1 MKLQLRKAFVCLL
14 VLGSALLLMGASTDG
29 EPQAAPVPE
38 PFPSKVV
45 WTPDGKHIIFSR
57 GFQGIF
63 RVDVAGSELR
73 LIPENAPLGTAASPG
88 YALPALSPDGI
99 RLAFVARPSGLAQS
113 ATIMVSALDGTGAR
127 RLTQDE
133 KFNTHP
139 AWSPNGEEIAYISD
153 GKLTVMRADGTSV
166 RVLALSVKVLNA
178 APAWSPNGSR
188 IAFVGVQDDTE
199 YLNAVYAVRPDG
211 TELTNLGP
219 TVSVPTWS
227 PDGSRIA
234 FLMPEDHDEAS
245 LFTLDNKGN
254 DPQKVWSLGQVNVRR
269 AWSLVQTH
277 RWYGNLSWSPDGSAI
292 LYVSDDGEVEVV
304 SLDYA
309 NEMLRFDFGE
319 TSGTTPQK
327 GLPGGTL
334 AHAPG
339 RWTAWSPDGNRIAV
353 LSSLYQDNLSDPAH
367 VDELYTMAQDA
378 ALARVLVQRDG
389 TSLVAKHLG
398 WYDTARNIAACADG
412 FVVSNPEKNP
422 GLMQDCEIL
431 MAIRDELAGDFLL
444 NWSPAVPIVEW
455 LGVIVS
461 DVHPLRSGRDK
472 MRVRML
478 YLRGRGILDDFYA
491 RRQVS
496 FFSSAHKRF
505 DVPGPLGWSEAVDIG
520 LRGLSGSIPW
530 ESSKLS
536 ELILVELSHNSL
548 SGSIPPELAELSGLM
563 QLDIGHN
570 NLSGSIPPEFSTF
583 SYLVQLDLSHNGLT
597 GSIPPGLENSGPLDV
612 LDLGHNMLSGN
623 IPSGLRAGQRL
634 DLSHNSLTGSIP
646 AELGMLHRLLD
657 LDLSHNMLSGSIPPE
672 LGNASLRI
680 LNLSHN
686 KLSGSIPQELARVA
700 TNSIRL
706 HGNSLTGCMP
716 RAWKDSLASSSDGI
730 HDELEFCAE

>member
-1 MKLQLRKAFVCLL
+1 MKLYFQKSL
-14 VLGSALLLMGASTDG
+14 VGLAVFGSALLLMGASPGG
-29 EPQAAPVPE
+29 EPQAPP
-38 PFPSKVV
+38 PPTIFPSKVV
-45 WTPDGKHIIFSR
+45 WTPDGRHIIFSR
-57 GFQGIF
+57 GFEGIYM
-63 RVDVAGSELR
+63 VDRAGSELR
-73 LIPENAPLGTAASPG
+73 AIPEGAPMGSAAAPR
-88 YALPALSPDGI
+88 YALPALSPDGT
-99 RLAFVARPSGLAQS
+99 RLAFVARLGGTSTA
-113 ATIMVSALDGTGAR
+113 IMVSALDGTDAH

-211 TELTNLGP
+211 TELTKLGA
-219 TVSVPTWS
+219 TLSVPSWS

-234 FLMPEDHDEAS
+234 FLMPEDHHEAS
-245 LFTLDNKGN
+245 LFTLDNKGY

-269 AWSLVQTH
+269 AWLLVQTH

-398 WYDTARNIAACADG
+398 WYDTARNIAACAEG
-412 FVVSNPEKNP
+412 SVVPDPEENP

-431 MAIRDELAGDFLL
+431 MAIRDELSGDFLL
-444 NWSPAVPIVEW
+444 NWSAAAPIVEW

-461 DVHPLRSGRDK
+461 DVHPLRSGRGK

-548 SGSIPPELAELSGLM
+548 SGSIPPELAE
-563 QLDIGHN
+563 
-570 NLSGSIPPEFSTF
+570 T
-583 SYLVQLDLSHNGLT
+583 
-597 GSIPPGLENSGPLDV
+597 
-612 LDLGHNMLSGN
+612 
-623 IPSGLRAGQRL
+623 
-634 DLSHNSLTGSIP
+634 
-646 AELGMLHRLLD
+646 
-657 LDLSHNMLSGSIPPE
+657 
-672 LGNASLRI
+672 LRI
-680 LNLSHN
+680 DAVRFR
-686 KLSGSIPQELARVA
+686 PQQSKWEHP
-700 TNSIRL
+700 T
-706 HGNSLTGCMP
+706 
-716 RAWKDSLASSSDGI
+716 
-730 HDELEFCAE
+730 